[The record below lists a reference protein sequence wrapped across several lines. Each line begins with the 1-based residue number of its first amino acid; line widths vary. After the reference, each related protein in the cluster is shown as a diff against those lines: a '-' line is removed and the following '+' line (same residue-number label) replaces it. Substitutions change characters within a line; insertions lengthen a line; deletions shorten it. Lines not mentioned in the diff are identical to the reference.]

1 MLAPLMILSAALVA
15 SLHPQQQQQQQ
26 QGYIVHNSAFC
37 ASISC
42 SDARCTGGIHYGN
55 EDEPACRALC
65 DAAACACYDWRD
77 GSKVTPAQHPAQ
89 PNCRLTNS
97 SVAVTASGYGYAA
110 YASTAPRPPPTP
122 APPPPLNAWINYGCR
137 REFASR
143 PWCDAGAPLEARLD
157 ALVGAMNVSEKASQ
171 LTARSSPP
179 IDRLGVPFFC
189 WGQNAIN
196 DILPQQ
202 FSAFPI
208 PPAMAATFNMSA
220 VAALGAT
227 VAQNA
232 RVLFNRRTS
241 NHSHSYTCPGS
252 IVTWGPTIN
261 IDRDPRWGRNFEVPS
276 EDPYLSGAYAA
287 AFARGAQQGEDPRF
301 LKTIVTVK
309 HWAAYSVD
317 RYSGPDRPTPAEHGR
332 DRYTFNAVVDPYNF
346 WDTYA
351 PPFEAAVTTLP
362 PRTRSMP
369 APPGGN
375 LSAAGGAGARGV
387 MCSYNELNGVPA
399 CYSPFLRDVL
409 RGDFGFSGYV
419 TSDTDAIS
427 SANNHHCYHNDTNS
441 TAAPTT
447 PLEALTYGLRDGR
460 CDVESSVGSANWY
473 VKYAPQFVADGTL
486 DEALLDA
493 AVRAVFR
500 VRFEAGLFDPGWEDQ
515 PYAALSETTDGAADV
530 RQAERDAIVL
540 LQNDGGLLPF
550 ALPQSGSDS
559 GDSGGDSGGGG
570 GGGGDGGGYSL
581 ALIGPYASKLEAEAK
596 LLLAPGG
603 GTVIVQPGCQSAGS
617 SDTSGFAAALA
628 AARLATH
635 VVLVLGSDASF
646 EKEYNDRTNVTL
658 PGVQAELAAQ
668 LLADCANKT
677 AVVLTNRGALAV
689 DGVKA
694 GARAVLLA
702 WEFGGDGGGG
712 PIPAA
717 LDAVFGAFS
726 PAGRLPYTMYDAS
739 FIEAENFFEMS
750 MTAPPGRSYKYY
762 EGTPLWPFGWGLSY
776 ASFDLALAAANSS
789 TALPLRATVS
799 VSNTGQTDG
808 DEVVQLYFAP
818 KWTRTD
824 APLPKRQLIDFA
836 RVHLKAGEE
845 VALDF
850 VVVADQLRTV
860 HADGTRSLVPGAY
873 DLVFTNG
880 AHNTVQHTVT
890 IGGK

>member
-1 MLAPLMILSAALVA
+1 MSSMLLHMFA
-15 SLHPQQQQQQQ
+15 SLRQT
-26 QGYIVHNSAFC
+26 YIKHDAAYC

-42 SDARCTGGIHYGN
+42 HDAHCTGGIHYGD
-55 EDEPACRALC
+55 EDEQACRALC
-65 DAAACACYDWRD
+65 DAAACTCYDWRD
-77 GSKVTPAQHPAQ
+77 GSKVLPSQHSKQ
-89 PNCRLTNS
+89 PNCRLTNN
-97 SVAVTASGYGYAA
+97 SVAVNPSGYGYAA
-110 YASTAPRPPPTP
+110 YVSSAPTP
-122 APPPPLNAWINYGCR
+122 APQPLNAWINYGCR
-137 REFASR
+137 REFASQA
-143 PWCDAGAPLEARLD
+143 WCDATATLEVRLN

-220 VAALGAT
+220 VVALGAT

-241 NHSHSYTCPGS
+241 NTSHSYTCPGS

-287 AFARGAQQGEDPRF
+287 AYARGAQQGEDPRF

-317 RYSGPDRPTPAEHGR
+317 KYGGPDQPTPAEHGR
-332 DRYTFNAVVDPYNF
+332 DRYTFNAVVDAYNF

-351 PPFEAAVTTLP
+351 PPFEAAVTMLP

-369 APPGGN
+369 TPPGDP
-375 LSAAGGAGARGV
+375 SAAGGTGARGV

-409 RGDFGFSGYV
+409 RGDFGFNGYV

-427 SANNHHCYHNDTNS
+427 SANNHHNYHNYTNS

-460 CDVESSVGSANWY
+460 CDVESSVGSVNWY

-493 AVRAVFR
+493 ALRDVFR

-515 PYAALSETTDGAADV
+515 PYAALSETTDAAADV

-550 ALPQSGSDS
+550 ALPQ
-559 GDSGGDSGGGG
+559 
-570 GGGGDGGGYSL
+570 GGGGDNGDGYSL

-603 GTVIVQPGCQSAGS
+603 GTVIVEPGCQSAGS
-617 SDTSGFAAALA
+617 SNTSGFGAALA

-635 VVLVLGSDASF
+635 VVLVLGSDALF
-646 EKEYNDRTNVTL
+646 EKEYHDRTNVTL
-658 PGVQAELAAQ
+658 PGVQAELAAL

-762 EGTPLWPFGWGLSY
+762 EGTPLWRFGWGLSF
-776 ASFDLALAAANSS
+776 ASFDLALAAANST
-789 TALPLRATVS
+789 TALPLRATVK
-799 VSNTGQTDG
+799 VSNTGQIDG
-808 DEVVQLYFAP
+808 DEVVQVFFAP

-836 RVHLKAGEE
+836 RIHLTAGEE

-850 VVVADQLRTV
+850 VVVANQLRTV
-860 HADGTRSLVPGAY
+860 HVDGTREVVPGAY
-873 DLVFTNG
+873 DLIFTNG
-880 AHNTVQHTVT
+880 AHNTVRHTVT
-890 IGGK
+890 IGGSDDQILSTL